1 MQTPGKGE
9 TYRPIVLFKLPTLM
23 CAKRVYAR
31 GHQGFVPLLGGH
43 QRRTHTRARDSTA
56 RSRVGMNGTGDLS
69 YDGFHTSSENLWV
82 ILGTMTFILLQHIKD
97 VLII

>member
-1 MQTPGKGE
+1 MVTRGREPPVQTPGKGE

-23 CAKRVYAR
+23 CAKRVYVR

-56 RSRVGMNGTGDLS
+56 RSRVGMNG
-69 YDGFHTSSENLWV
+69 
-82 ILGTMTFILLQHIKD
+82 ILGTFRTMVSMPAAKIFG
-97 VLII
+97 